1 MVFLMEVNCVL
12 GEVGNEFLYTGVSY
26 IVSFV
31 VPLLRRLVGGLSAR
45 RPVFDSRSVHVRLI
59 MVKVALVQVFF

>member
-31 VPLLRRLVGGLSAR
+31 VPLLRLLVGGLSAR

-59 MVKVALVQVFF
+59 MAKVALVQGFF